1 MALADHYR
9 VLGLRTGASFGDVK
23 LAYRNLARLYH
34 PDVNPGDT
42 RSKEKFIQITQAYQA
57 LAESLPHEVIWRKS
71 YKQKSAAATPNQ
83 SKGTEQS
90 SDGVTSDGMTTTGIE
105 SEAGHK
111 SERIYQAVSE
121 SAAPP
126 NPPLRAVPGASAAD
140 QQLKMVSF
148 GKLRDLFQSNRFPR
162 AVALVEGLATR
173 FPNDSEVQ
181 QWHAITYYRW
191 GHDLLKNGN
200 ATKANACLKKA
211 LRLDPQNKSL
221 REAVQSD
228 LKRVEQ
234 LLSMPVAQ

>member
-34 PDVNPGDT
+34 PDVNPGDQ
-42 RSKEKFIQITQAYQA
+42 RSKEKFIQITQAYRA
-57 LAESLPHEVIWRKS
+57 LAESLPQEADWQRTYRTETAQETTEQVG
-71 YKQKSAAATPNQ
+71 AAKTATADNETRGRDQGKEHNSDRTTQATPKA
-83 SKGTEQS
+83 SL
-90 SDGVTSDGMTTTGIE
+90 
-105 SEAGHK
+105 A
-111 SERIYQAVSE
+111 
-121 SAAPP
+121 
-126 NPPLRAVPGASAAD
+126 NPTLRSVPGASAAE

-173 FPNDSEVQ
+173 FPNDAEVR

-200 ATKANACLKKA
+200 ANKANACLKKA
-211 LRLDPQNKSL
+211 LRLDPHNKSL

-228 LKRVEQ
+228 LRRVEQ
-234 LLSMPVAQ
+234 ILSVPVA

>member
-9 VLGLRTGASFGDVK
+9 ILGLRTGASFGDVK

-34 PDVNPGDT
+34 PDVNPGDK
-42 RSKEKFIQITQAYQA
+42 RSKEKFIQITQAYRA
-57 LAESLPHEVIWRKS
+57 LAESLPQEVAW
-71 YKQKSAAATPNQ
+71 QKSHKPKSVSETVAQASPTVQGP
-83 SKGTEQS
+83 
-90 SDGVTSDGMTTTGIE
+90 DGVVAAREKSDHAGGGADRTS
-105 SEAGHK
+105 K
-111 SERIYQAVSE
+111 
-121 SAAPP
+121 APSRSSP
-126 NPPLRAVPGASAAD
+126 VNPALRSVPGASAAE
-140 QQLKMVSF
+140 QQLKMVNF

-162 AVALVEGLATR
+162 AVALVEGLANR
-173 FPNDSEVQ
+173 FPDDAEVR

-221 REAVQSD
+221 QAAVQSD
-228 LKRVEQ
+228 MRRVEQ

>member
-34 PDVNPGDT
+34 PDVNPGDQ
-42 RSKEKFIQITQAYQA
+42 RSKEKFIQITQAYRT
-57 LAESLPHEVIWRKS
+57 LAESLPQEVAW
-71 YKQKSAAATPNQ
+71 QKSHKPKPPMETAQQGGVGERDIDGAIGKENKETNDHGRDLTSQAP
-83 SKGTEQS
+83 SK
-90 SDGVTSDGMTTTGIE
+90 
-105 SEAGHK
+105 
-111 SERIYQAVSE
+111 
-121 SAAPP
+121 SAPV
-126 NPPLRAVPGASAAD
+126 NPALRSVPGASPAE

-162 AVALVEGLATR
+162 AVALVEGLANR
-173 FPNDSEVQ
+173 FPNDAEVR

-200 ATKANACLKKA
+200 TNKANACLKKA

-221 REAVQSD
+221 QEAVQSD
-228 LKRVEQ
+228 LRRVEQ
-234 LLSMPVAQ
+234 LLSIPVAQ